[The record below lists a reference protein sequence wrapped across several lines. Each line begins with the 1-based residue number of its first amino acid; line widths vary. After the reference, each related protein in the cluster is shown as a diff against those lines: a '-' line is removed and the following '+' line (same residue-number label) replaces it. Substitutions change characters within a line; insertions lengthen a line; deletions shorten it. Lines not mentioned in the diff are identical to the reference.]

1 MHTLLFTRNVR
12 VRPRV
17 RLSVTLMLSP
27 GFARSASP
35 SGASSSTRCVTGA
48 PPGSS
53 AISWKDPHGGRRDLV
68 HRGPAAL
75 GPRVPLDVA
84 ASCLEALT
92 PPNGPVTSHRKRH
105 CSQSASV
112 ESQEPARRDTG
123 IVIYPGPGPIGAVVA
138 PAKAARS
145 IPSSL

>member
-1 MHTLLFTRNVR
+1 MRWVR
-12 VRPRV
+12 
-17 RLSVTLMLSP
+17 
-27 GFARSASP
+27 GGWAS
-35 SGASSSTRCVTGA
+35 
-48 PPGSS
+48 
-53 AISWKDPHGGRRDLV
+53 I
-68 HRGPAAL
+68 RGPAAL

-92 PPNGPVTSHRKRH
+92 PPNGPDTSDRKRH

-145 IPSSL
+145 RPSCARRSFIAALVKIVASSAFIRCMTDLGTPDGARIPHHEMTS